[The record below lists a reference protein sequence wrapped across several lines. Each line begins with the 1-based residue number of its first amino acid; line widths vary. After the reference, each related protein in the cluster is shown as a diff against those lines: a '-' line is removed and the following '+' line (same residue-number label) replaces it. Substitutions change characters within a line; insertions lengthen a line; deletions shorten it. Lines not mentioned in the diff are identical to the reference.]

1 MRRGI
6 PSGTHRHRFAEEDDV
21 ERFRRHAGEPVGE
34 SPRWTETCA
43 DEELNEHRITL
54 FVRGPHFTL
63 ETG

>member
-21 ERFRRHAGEPVGE
+21 ERFRRHADGNIGE
-34 SPRWTETCA
+34 SRRRTEIFA
-43 DEELNEHRITL
+43 DEELNEHRLTL

>member
-21 ERFRRHAGEPVGE
+21 ERFRRHADGNIGE
-34 SPRWTETCA
+34 SRRRTETCA
-43 DEELNEHRITL
+43 DEELNEHRLTL
-54 FVRGPHFTL
+54 FVRGHHFTL